1 MISLTEDIQN
11 TCCHVY
17 FDNFAGVD
25 LLLTLYRAGLYGCG
39 TMRMNRKGSP
49 TQLQTSAKK
58 SLPARGESQIRQRGN
73 LTVSIWQDNRPVVVI
88 ATNSDPTVMDS
99 VKHKAEI
106 AHAPPIH
113 VQPRY
118 GSTTN
123 AWEELIITISSVAT
137 IGFFQGVKSIFS
149 VPS

>member
-1 MISLTEDIQN
+1 
-11 TCCHVY
+11 
-17 FDNFAGVD
+17 
-25 LLLTLYRAGLYGCG
+25 
-39 TMRMNRKGSP
+39 
-49 TQLQTSAKK
+49 
-58 SLPARGESQIRQRGN
+58 
-73 LTVSIWQDNRPVVVI
+73 
-88 ATNSDPTVMDS
+88 MDS

>member
-1 MISLTEDIQN
+1 
-11 TCCHVY
+11 
-17 FDNFAGVD
+17 
-25 LLLTLYRAGLYGCG
+25 
-39 TMRMNRKGSP
+39 MRTNRKGSP

-58 SLPARGESQIRQRGN
+58 TLPARCESQIRQRGN

-137 IGFFQGVKSIFS
+137 IGFFQGVKSMFS
-149 VPS
+149 GS